1 MRVLYIYMGLGS
13 RGPSMGQL
21 FLKCLFEVDEAAR
34 GRTIKCQVVLKRT
47 NLIHKKLS
55 LKMRVIR
62 MDMLVLF
69 EI

>member
-1 MRVLYIYMGLGS
+1 
-13 RGPSMGQL
+13 MGQL

-34 GRTIKCQVVLKRT
+34 GRTIKCQVVLKST

-62 MDMLVLF
+62 MNMLVLF

>member
-1 MRVLYIYMGLGS
+1 MGLAS

-47 NLIHKKLS
+47 NLIHKSFPENESDKNGHAGA
-55 LKMRVIR
+55 I
-62 MDMLVLF
+62 
-69 EI
+69 